1 MIPSCLKKPLLLIAA
16 FAALWLG
23 IKYLLPVALPFL
35 LGLGLALAAEP
46 LVRRVSTRL
55 PRAVAAGLGV
65 SVTLVGIVLTVSLAG
80 AAAVRELAELA
91 ADMPDLEDTARQG
104 MMLVQDWLVSL
115 SEQAPEGIRPVL
127 QRTVLS
133 FFDDGTV
140 FLEQAAQNIPS
151 VVGAAIGQVG
161 SGAMGLGTGVVAAFL
176 LSARLPK
183 LKETVDRRLPASW
196 HEKYLPALRR
206 VRRALGGWLKAQLKL
221 CAVTWGIVSVGFLL
235 LRIPYG
241 IAWAALVAVVD
252 AVPILG
258 TGTVLLPW
266 ALVCLL
272 QGESLRAIGL
282 LCTYGAA
289 MITRTVL
296 EPKLVGRHLGL
307 DPLVTLAALYT
318 GYRFWGFLGLL
329 LTPILASAAKSL
341 FPEKGVNN

>member
-1 MIPSCLKKPLLLIAA
+1 MIPSSFKKPLLAVTVFLAV
-16 FAALWLG
+16 WLG
-23 IKYLLPVALPFL
+23 VKYLLPVALPFL
-35 LGLGLALAAEP
+35 LALALAVVAEP
-46 LVRRVSTRL
+46 LVKRVSTRL
-55 PRAVAAGLGV
+55 PRAAAAGVGV
-65 SVTLVGIVLTVSLAG
+65 SLTLVGVMLAVSLAG
-80 AAAVRELAELA
+80 AAAVRELASLA
-91 ADMPDLEDTARQG
+91 KRMPDLEDTARQG
-104 MMLVQDWLVSL
+104 ITLVQDWLVDL
-115 SEQAPEGIRPVL
+115 SEQAPEGIRPTL
-127 QRTVLS
+127 QRAVVN

-140 FLEQAAQNIPS
+140 LFRQAAQNIPAI
-151 VVGAAIGQVG
+151 VGTALGQVG
-161 SGAMGLGTGVVAAFL
+161 NGAVGLGTGVVAAFL
-176 LSARLPK
+176 ISARLPR
-183 LKETVDRRLPASW
+183 LKEEVAQKIPASW
-196 HEKYLPALRR
+196 QEKYLPALRR

-221 CAVTWGIVSVGFLL
+221 CAVTWGIVTAGFLL
-235 LRIPYG
+235 LRIPHAV
-241 IAWAALVAVVD
+241 AWAALVAVVD

-307 DPLVTLAALYT
+307 DPLVTLAALYV

-341 FPEKGVNN
+341 FPARE